1 MRQSPV
7 KEKPVTADGLER
19 YRMAY
24 ARVVLEHQHNK
35 GQYKIDQYARGLTRN
50 WEISPK

>member
-1 MRQSPV
+1 MRQSLI
-7 KEKPVTADGLER
+7 KEKPVTAECHER

-24 ARVVLEHQHNK
+24 VRAVLERQHNK